1 MKTRIISSIILL
13 PLVFLVMA
21 VGGPALY
28 ATLCLATLLG
38 FYEFFRAVKMTE
50 KAYIFIASAHGIL
63 TYIFYWSG
71 HMDYLYML
79 NILMIL
85 LMLAFYALKFPK
97 VKMEDLAY
105 TFFAIFYILFLM
117 LSIAFVRDSAYYGN
131 WMIWLIFAI
140 AFGSDSS
147 AYFVGVNLGKH
158 KLVPKLSPNKTI
170 EGAIGGLLGA
180 GIIALIFG
188 IIMYVYGPFTSGLQ
202 VGFMFVIGLVGS
214 VISQIGDLVGSA
226 MKRHTGIKDFG
237 KTIPGHGGILDRLDS
252 ILVTAAYIYVIQTI
266 LTTQFFSFL

>member
-1 MKTRIISSIILL
+1 MKTRILSAVILL
-13 PLVFLVMA
+13 PLVILIMA
-21 VGGPALY
+21 IGGTALY

-50 KAYIFIASAHGIL
+50 KTYAFIAGGHAIL
-63 TYIFYWSG
+63 TYVFYWAG

-85 LMLAFYALKFPK
+85 LMLVFYALKFPR
-97 VKMEDLAY
+97 VKMEDLAF

-117 LSIAFVRDSAYYGN
+117 LSIAFVRDSGYYGH
-131 WMIWLIFAI
+131 WMIWLIFVI

-147 AYFVGVNLGKH
+147 AYFVGVNFGKH
-158 KLVPKLSPNKTI
+158 KLVPNLSPNKTI
-170 EGAIGGLLGA
+170 EGAVGGLLGA
-180 GIIALIFG
+180 GVIALIFG
-188 IIMYVYGPFTSGLQ
+188 VIMYIYGPFTSGLE
-202 VGFMFVIGLVGS
+202 VGLMFVIGLVGS
-214 VISQIGDLVGSA
+214 VVSQIGDLVGSA

-252 ILVTAAYIYVIQTI
+252 ILVTAAYVYVIQTL
-266 LTTQFFSFL
+266 LTTVRLG

>member
-1 MKTRIISSIILL
+1 MKTRIISAVILL
-13 PLVFLVMA
+13 PLVILVMA
-21 VGGPALY
+21 IGGTALY
-28 ATLCLATLLG
+28 VVLCLATLLG

-50 KAYIFIASAHGIL
+50 KVYGLIASAHVIL

-79 NILMIL
+79 NIIMIL
-85 LMLAFYALKFPK
+85 LMLTFYALKFPK
-97 VKMEDLAY
+97 VKLEALAY

-117 LSIAFVRDSAYYGN
+117 LSIAFVRDSAYYGD

-147 AYFVGVNLGKH
+147 AYFVGVNFGKH
-158 KLVPKLSPNKTI
+158 KLVPNLSPNKTI

-180 GIIALIFG
+180 SVIGLIFG
-188 IIMYVYGPFTSGLQ
+188 VIMYLYGPFNSGLQ
-202 VGFMFVIGLVGS
+202 IALMVVVGLAGS
-214 VISQIGDLVGSA
+214 VVSQIGDLVGSA

-252 ILVTAAYIYVIQTI
+252 ILLTAAYIYVIQTL
-266 LTTQFFSFL
+266 LTTFRLG